1 MSESTDGLP
10 EAQSEDWVTT
20 ERLLPEVYDELRRLA
35 AAHLAKENAG
45 HNRQPTSL
53 VHEAYLRLI
62 GLDVKTL
69 WRDERHFFGAAAIV
83 IRRILVDNARH
94 KRALKRGGDAIRQN
108 LHEDLAVSLPEPVED
123 LIALDEA
130 LSKLA
135 TVNPQ
140 AAEIVQLVYFSG
152 LTLRQAAE
160 LLGIS
165 PRSADRLW
173 AYAKAWLRQELRDK
187 DEDS

>member
-1 MSESTDGLP
+1 MPESTDMTHG
-10 EAQSEDWVTT
+10 AQSGDWVTT
-20 ERLLPEVYDELRRLA
+20 ERLLPKVYDELRRLA
-35 AAHLAKENAG
+35 ATYLAREQSG
-45 HNRQPTSL
+45 HTRRPTSL

-62 GLDVKTL
+62 GLDANTL
-69 WRDERHFFGAAAIV
+69 WRDERHFFGSAAIA

-94 KRALKRGGDAIRQN
+94 KRTLKRGGEAIRHN
-108 LHEDLAVSLPEPVED
+108 LHNELAATLPAPMED

-130 LSKLA
+130 LSKLT

-140 AAEIVQLVYFSG
+140 AAEIVQLIYFSG

-160 LLGIS
+160 VLGIS

-173 AYAKAWLRQELRDK
+173 AYAKAWLRQELRDD
-187 DEDS
+187 DENS

>member
-1 MSESTDGLP
+1 MPESTDAVR

-20 ERLLPEVYDELRRLA
+20 ERLLPQVYDELRRLA

-45 HNRQPTSL
+45 HARQPTSL

-69 WRDERHFFGAAAIV
+69 WRDERHFFGAAAIT

-108 LHEDLAVSLPEPVED
+108 LHDELATTLPEPLED

-130 LSKLA
+130 LCKLA
-135 TVNPQ
+135 AVHPP
-140 AAEIVQLVYFSG
+140 AAEIVQLVYFTG

-160 LLGIS
+160 VLGIS

-173 AYAKAWLRQELRDK
+173 AYAKAWLRQELRDD
-187 DEDS
+187 DEKS